1 MLTQHTVKIK
11 YLIGELTPVYPP
23 TLPSLPFYGE
33 YLVSFFGEEERVP
46 KLTKTVVE
54 GAEPREKAFTLWCSD
69 LPGFGAY
76 VLPTGKR
83 TYFVDYRNS
92 GGVRRRLT
100 IGRHG
105 KLTAEQARKLAIT
118 TMAEAVKGE
127 DPAEERA
134 TQRKSLTVSGLCE
147 RYLDA
152 AERGLIMGKRNQPK
166 KKSTLY
172 IDKGRIARHINPLLG
187 NKRVRDITN
196 SDINRFIRD
205 VASGKTA
212 AVEKTDKKRGKAIV
226 EGGKGTAARTAG
238 LLGGILSFAVSEGII
253 PLNPAFGVK
262 RPADARRARRLSNE
276 EYRQL
281 GKALDSATATED
293 RAQAITGIWLLALT
307 GCRLG
312 EISNLKWSEVDVAG
326 SCLRLS
332 DSKEGASVR
341 PIGAAALEVIALAEK
356 KKDCPFVL
364 SGVRSNQ
371 AFGGM
376 PGAWERIAK
385 RANLAGVTPHTL
397 RHSFASIAGDL
408 GYTESTIAAMLGHAA
423 GSVTSRYVH
432 HLDAVLIAAVDKV
445 AKSIQQIMNGSSVIP
460 N

>member
-1 MLTQHTVKIK
+1 
-11 YLIGELTPVYPP
+11 
-23 TLPSLPFYGE
+23 
-33 YLVSFFGEEERVP
+33 
-46 KLTKTVVE
+46 
-54 GAEPREKAFTLWCSD
+54 
-69 LPGFGAY
+69 
-76 VLPTGKR
+76 
-83 TYFVDYRNS
+83 
-92 GGVRRRLT
+92 
-100 IGRHG
+100 
-105 KLTAEQARKLAIT
+105 
-118 TMAEAVKGE
+118 
-127 DPAEERA
+127 
-134 TQRKSLTVSGLCE
+134 VSGLCE

-152 AERGLIMGKRNQPK
+152 AKRGLIMGKRSEPK

-205 VASGKTA
+205 VACGKTA
-212 AVEKTDKKRGKAIV
+212 TVEKTDKKRGKAIV

-253 PLNPAFGVK
+253 PLNPALGVK

-281 GKALDSATATED
+281 GKALDIAADEEE
-293 RAQAITGIWLLALT
+293 RPQAITGVWLLILT

-312 EISNLKWSEVDVAG
+312 EITHLKWSEIDIAG

-341 PIGAAALEVIALAEK
+341 PIGAAALEIIALAEK

-364 SGVRSNQ
+364 SGVHSNQ

-376 PGAWERIAK
+376 PGAFERIAK
-385 RANLAGVTPHTL
+385 RANLTSVTPHTL
-397 RHSFASIAGDL
+397 RHSFASVAGDL
-408 GYTESTIAAMLGHAA
+408 GFTESTIAAMLGHAA

-432 HLDAVLIAAVDKV
+432 HIDTVLIAAVDKV
-445 AKSIQQIMNGSSVIP
+445 ANSIRDVMRNSTSKLH
-460 N
+460 